1 MEHSGSNGGMSDSP
15 RSRASE
21 QTSLDNCDRS
31 LQTDSNSIPEYG
43 DDVVQI
49 SPATAN
55 GANDTQAM
63 APDSTFEE
71 VMEFMKS

>member
-1 MEHSGSNGGMSDSP
+1 MEHSGSDGGIGDSP

-31 LQTDSNSIPEYG
+31 LQMDSNSIPEYG
-43 DDVVQI
+43 DNVVQI

-55 GANDTQAM
+55 GATDTQAM
-63 APDSTFEE
+63 APDATFEE
-71 VMEFMKS
+71 AMEFMKS